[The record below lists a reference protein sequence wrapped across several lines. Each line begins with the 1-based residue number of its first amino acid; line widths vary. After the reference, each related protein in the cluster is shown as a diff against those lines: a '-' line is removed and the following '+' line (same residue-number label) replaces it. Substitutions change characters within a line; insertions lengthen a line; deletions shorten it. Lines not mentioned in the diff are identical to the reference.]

1 MPGKDLR
8 LPLLEHL
15 EEIRKRVFVVLI
27 VFVISSMGGFYFSE
41 GLLQWL
47 KIPGV
52 SYLGTLAVFS
62 PTTAILTFLKMALF
76 FGLIFS
82 LPVLLYEIWMF
93 IRPAIDESLVWY
105 GAFFIFSGTGLF
117 ISGTLLSFHF

>member
-47 KIPGV
+47 
-52 SYLGTLAVFS
+52 
-62 PTTAILTFLKMALF
+62 
-76 FGLIFS
+76 
-82 LPVLLYEIWMF
+82 
-93 IRPAIDESLVWY
+93 
-105 GAFFIFSGTGLF
+105 
-117 ISGTLLSFHF
+117 